1 MALHNACAVK
11 LSNCIVWA
19 LLLYLRRRAKGKP
32 GYLMVR
38 RSRFGKFPHVLYA
51 ERRQYGMRMVSFVPR
66 NPRHKAVPPPMF
78 HGKSK
83 WGDLQ

>member
-1 MALHNACAVK
+1 MK

-19 LLLYLRRRAKGKP
+19 ILLYLRRRAKGKA

-38 RSRFGKFPHVLYA
+38 RSRFGKFPHMLYA
-51 ERRQYGMRMVSFVPR
+51 EQRPYGIRMVSFVPR
-66 NPRHKAVPPPMF
+66 NPRHKMVPPPMF

-83 WGDLQ
+83 WGDLS